1 MSRLSAALRRA
12 ATGEP
17 GEQSPIEQTPVEAPV
32 VEPAQDGEPGGDAF
46 ATLVPNRVPAP
57 RPDAGPEELPR
68 VPLVQAAGTA
78 VADGM
83 PRFKAFHSKHAE
95 KLVVSPAM
103 PQSLREHYRRLAAT
117 LHHAQAE
124 SGVKVLMVSS
134 AVPDEGK
141 TLTATNLALTLS
153 ESYQRRVLLIDADLR
168 RPSLDGIFQLP
179 KVFGLNEALTSNPPR
194 KVSVIQISP
203 HLSLLTAGAPD
214 PDPISTLT
222 SDRMRR
228 LLTEAAAAFEWVII
242 DTPPVGILSDAKL
255 LGSMV
260 DAALLVIRANKTP
273 AALIQ
278 RAVDALGR
286 ERILGVVL
294 NRAEPRGPGGSYSY
308 YNSYYYGS
316 SRS

>member
-1 MSRLSAALRRA
+1 MSRIEAALRRA
-12 ATGEP
+12 ATNAVAEQPPPEPMLGGPPPVELPPREEPATTLVHQPAVAAEPGTWGEP
-17 GEQSPIEQTPVEAPV
+17 PESVAESPGSQVE
-32 VEPAQDGEPGGDAF
+32 
-46 ATLVPNRVPAP
+46 
-57 RPDAGPEELPR
+57 
-68 VPLVQAAGTA
+68 
-78 VADGM
+78 

-103 PQSLREHYRRLAAT
+103 PKTLREHYRRLAAT

-124 SGVKVLMVSS
+124 SGVKVLMISS

-153 ESYQRRVLLIDADLR
+153 ESYQRRVLLIDGDLR

-179 KVFGLNEALTSNPPR
+179 KVFGLNEALTGVPER
-194 KVSVIQISP
+194 KVSVIQISR

-214 PDPISTLT
+214 PDPMSTLT
-222 SDRMRR
+222 SERMRR
-228 LLTEAAAAFEWVII
+228 LLTEAAAAFDWVII
-242 DTPPVGILSDAKL
+242 DTPPVGILTDAKL

-260 DAALLVIRANKTP
+260 DAALLVIRAGKTP
-273 AALIQ
+273 HALIQ

-294 NRAEPRGPGGSYSY
+294 NRADTRGAGRAYSY
-308 YNSYYYGS
+308 YDSYYYGAQK
-316 SRS
+316 

>member
-1 MSRLSAALRRA
+1 MSRLEAALRRA
-12 ATGEP
+12 ATGA
-17 GEQSPIEQTPVEAPV
+17 IVEQTIVSPPEEQEPDTATSPDTTQGTTPDTIQTAVGGSAPQAPVEVVPPPV
-32 VEPAQDGEPGGDAF
+32 ESEAVSHED
-46 ATLVPNRVPAP
+46 
-57 RPDAGPEELPR
+57 
-68 VPLVQAAGTA
+68 PLSPQFT
-78 VADGM
+78 
-83 PRFKAFHSKHAE
+83 AFHSEHAE

-103 PQSLREHYRRLAAT
+103 PQALREHYRRLAAT

-179 KVFGLNEALTSNPPR
+179 KIFGLNEALTSVPPR
-194 KVSVIQISP
+194 RVSLVRVSR

-222 SDRMRR
+222 SDRMRQ
-228 LLTEAAAAFEWVII
+228 LLAEAAAAFDWVII
-242 DTPPVGILSDAKL
+242 DTPPVGILTDAKL

-278 RAVDALGR
+278 RAVDAIGR

-294 NRAEPRGPGGSYSY
+294 NRAELRGEHGSYSY
-308 YNSYYYGS
+308 YNSYYYGAS
-316 SRS
+316 K